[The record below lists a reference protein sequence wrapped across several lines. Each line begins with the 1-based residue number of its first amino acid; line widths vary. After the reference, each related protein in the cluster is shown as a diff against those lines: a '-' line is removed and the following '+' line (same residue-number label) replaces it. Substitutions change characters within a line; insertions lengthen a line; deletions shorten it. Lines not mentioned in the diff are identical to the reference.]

1 MVPNAHITP
10 SLGGGNTVSTPGQG
24 GTHITPSFGGGY
36 TVSTPG
42 QLDTRITPSFGGG
55 YIVSTPG
62 QLNTHITPS
71 FGGGY
76 TVSKPGQGDTHI
88 TPSFGGGYTV
98 CFAAVIAAKEHRN
111 IAALI
116 AKIAPRRRSSD
127 RAATDPVFRYVHI
140 SDHAINKYGRA

>member
-1 MVPNAHITP
+1 MLTSPPA
-10 SLGGGNTVSTPGQG
+10 LGGGNTVSTPGSAR
-24 GTHITPSFGGGY
+24 H
-36 TVSTPG
+36 
-42 QLDTRITPSFGGG
+42 RITPSFGGG

-71 FGGGY
+71 FGDRY

-98 CFAAVIAAKEHRN
+98 CFAAVIAAREHRN

-127 RAATDPVFRYVHI
+127 LAATDPVFP
-140 SDHAINKYGRA
+140 